1 MNHGLSEATVATIH
15 AIFAR
20 FPEIERA
27 ILFGSRAK
35 GCARPGSDIDLTLVG
50 PIDHATL
57 SKIEE
62 ALDDSPLPYLFSL
75 SAYATLKDPDLL
87 AHIARVGV
95 TFYTA
100 PSRPSPIR

>member
-1 MNHGLSEATVATIH
+1 MNHGLSTETVATIH
-15 AIFAR
+15 AIFSR
-20 FPEIERA
+20 FPQIERA

-50 PIDHATL
+50 RIDHATL

-75 SAYATLKDPDLL
+75 SAYANLKDPDLL
-87 AHIARVGV
+87 AHIDRVGV
-95 TFYTA
+95 VFYAA
-100 PSRPSPIR
+100 PMRRRSIR